1 MDIIFIKRQLVVNH
15 KKAFSYFYLIFY
27 SRRYVAQKKPIQH
40 NSDKVIIYNAKLVE
54 NLELFQFLYR
64 KFKSSNKR

>member
-40 NSDKVIIYNAKLVE
+40 ISDKVIIYNA
-54 NLELFQFLYR
+54 
-64 KFKSSNKR
+64 